1 MLRYKTSLS
10 TLKKTEILSKVF
22 SDNMEWNFYNDVE
35 INKKTGKITNMWKL
49 NNVLLNNM
57 QLNNYEV
64 NKEIRGEI
72 KNTEDENTEVNSEES
87 SKNSGANSTNSK
99 KESK

>member
-1 MLRYKTSLS
+1 
-10 TLKKTEILSKVF
+10 
-22 SDNMEWNFYNDVE
+22 
-35 INKKTGKITNMWKL
+35 MWKL

-72 KNTEDENTEVNSEES
+72 KNTEDENTTMPKSMGCRKRGTKREV
-87 SKNSGANSTNSK
+87 
-99 KESK
+99 